1 LKFCNFRHFE
11 NLNCISMKPEQKK
24 IAIYIFAIFAVS
36 EFVHKNAAKF
46 YQWISETSPIR
57 SRATS
62 HKSPQPGKPWFAT
75 HALHCAFFPALIA
88 ITKAH
93 CCTIHP
99 RDTLSGVCP
108 GSRENLA
115 ASALRPTPT
124 RNFAVDLSVHT
135 LRFIQSPV

>member
-1 LKFCNFRHFE
+1 MKICNFRHFG

-24 IAIYIFAIFAVS
+24 SQYIFSPYLRFRNL
-36 EFVHKNAAKF
+36 FTKMLQNYTNG
-46 YQWISETSPIR
+46 YQ
-57 SRATS
+57 
-62 HKSPQPGKPWFAT
+62 KPPRYGRERLLTNLHSLENLGFAT

-108 GSRENLA
+108 GSRKNLA

-124 RNFAVDLSVHT
+124 RNSAVDLSVHT
-135 LRFIQSPV
+135 LRFIPSPV